1 MKYIPKSAREDH
13 AQHIEALFDR
23 AIPSDIARIPRGDSA
38 RLSPFS
44 EIELR
49 RHFKKLALKNK
60 AADFLCFV
68 GGGVYDHY
76 IPSIVDS
83 LSSRS
88 EFMTSYTQYQPELSQ
103 GTLQAL
109 FEYQTMM
116 AELLRMEVVNTSM
129 YEGASALAEAILMAV
144 RLKVDSRSELRSTAG
159 SGRKNQALVA
169 STINPLYKKVLET
182 YLVRGAGL
190 VIEYLPQKEDGTTDT
205 SAIEDIEAQN
215 DVACVAVQNPN
226 FFGVIENLQGKADII
241 HAKGALFVLS
251 VNPLSC
257 GLLKSPGEF
266 ECDIATGEAQPLGI
280 PLGFGGPYTGFFATK
295 KVYLRQI
302 PGRLVGETVDQGGNR
317 AYCLTLST
325 REQHIRRYNAT
336 SNICT
341 NQALISLR
349 AAIYL
354 ATMGEEGIHEAALQS
369 ASKAHY
375 LAEKIA
381 ALPYFRLRYAGPFFN
396 EFLVETDFTVAK
408 VRKHLESRGILV
420 LFGLPRSTPLP
431 PNTFLI
437 AVTEKRSREE
447 LDYFIDVLKEL
458 KYANTSV

>member
-1 MKYIPKSAREDH
+1 MKYIPESVKNGAE
-13 AQHIEALFDR
+13 QHVEALFDR
-23 AIPSDIARIPRGDSA
+23 AIPSGVAKIPRGSSM
-38 RLSPFS
+38 RFGPLS

-49 RHFKKLALKNK
+49 RHFKKLALKNR
-60 AADFLCFV
+60 AADFLCFL
-68 GGGVYDHY
+68 GGGAYDHY

-116 AELLRMEVVNTSM
+116 AELLHMEVVNTSM
-129 YEGASALAEAILMAV
+129 YEGASALAEAALMAV
-144 RLKVDSRSELRSTAG
+144 RLTDGK
-159 SGRKNQALVA
+159 KNRVLVSSA
-169 STINPLYKKVLET
+169 VNPLYKNVLET

-190 VIEYLPQKEDGTTDT
+190 LLEYLPQKEDGTTDMAMVENLAT
-205 SAIEDIEAQN
+205 ENDI
-215 DVACVAVQNPN
+215 ACVVLQNPN
-226 FFGVIENLQGKADII
+226 FFGVIENLEGKADII
-241 HAKGALFVLS
+241 HSKGALFVLS
-251 VNPLSC
+251 VNPISL
-257 GLLKSPGEF
+257 GALKSPGELD
-266 ECDIATGEAQPLGI
+266 CDIATGEAQPLGI

-295 KVYLRQI
+295 KAYLRQM
-302 PGRLVGETVDQGGNR
+302 PGRLVGETIDSEGKR

-341 NQALISLR
+341 NQALMSLR

-354 ATMGEEGIHEAALQS
+354 ATMGEKGIREVASQS

-375 LAEKIA
+375 VAQKVNGMK
-381 ALPYFRLRYAGPFFN
+381 YFRLRYNTVPFFN
-396 EFLVETDFTVAK
+396 EFLVETDLPAMK
-408 VRKHLESRGILV
+408 VRKHFEQKGILV
-420 LFGLPRSTPLP
+420 LFGRPRSTPLP
-431 PNTFLI
+431 RNTFLV

-447 LDYFIDVLKEL
+447 LDYFIASLKEL
-458 KYANTSV
+458 DHANASI

>member
-1 MKYIPKSAREDH
+1 MKYIPESKVNDQAE
-13 AQHIEALFDR
+13 IEALFDR
-23 AIPSDIARIPRGDSA
+23 AIPSSIAKIPRGSSM
-38 RLSPFS
+38 RFTPFS

-49 RHFKKLALKNK
+49 RHFKKLAAKNN
-60 AADFLCFV
+60 AADFLCFL
-68 GGGVYDHY
+68 GGGAYDHY

-116 AELLRMEVVNTSM
+116 SELLRMEVVNTSM
-129 YEGASALAEAILMAV
+129 YEGASALAEAVLMAV
-144 RLKVDSRSELRSTAG
+144 RLKENKKRRI
-159 SGRKNQALVA
+159 LVSSA
-169 STINPLYKKVLET
+169 INPLYKKVLET

-190 VIEYLPQKEDGTTDT
+190 ALEYLPQKEDGRTDM
-205 SAIEDIEAQN
+205 AMVEDLATEN
-215 DVACVAVQNPN
+215 DVASVAVQNPN
-226 FFGVIENLQGKADII
+226 FFGVVEDFQGKADII

-251 VNPLSC
+251 VNPISL
-257 GLLKSPGEF
+257 GIFKSPGELD
-266 ECDIATGEAQPLGI
+266 CDIATGEAQPFGI
-280 PLGFGGPYTGFFATK
+280 PLGFGGPYTGFFAVK
-295 KVYLRQI
+295 KMYLRQM
-302 PGRLVGETVDQGGNR
+302 PGRLIGETVDQDDKR

-341 NQALISLR
+341 NQALMSLR

-354 ATMGEEGIHEAALQS
+354 AAMGERGIREVAVQS
-369 ASKAHY
+369 TSKAHY
-375 LAEKIA
+375 LAERINT
-381 ALPYFRLRYAGPFFN
+381 LEHFRLSFSAQFFN
-396 EFLVETDFTVAK
+396 EFLVETDLPVVK

-420 LFGLPRSTPLP
+420 LFGRPRSTPLP
-431 PNTFLI
+431 PNTFLV

-447 LDYFIDVLKEL
+447 LDYFITSLKEL
-458 KYANTSV
+458 ENANTSV